1 MAIVDGDWD
10 VVIRTPMGEQA
21 VQLSLTGAGDSFSGT
36 APGEIGSVAIEGGRI
51 EGDVATWSM
60 NVKMPFPVT
69 LTGRV
74 TIKGDSVEG
83 TVDAGM
89 MGLMP
94 LSGTRR
100 A

>member
-1 MAIVDGDWD
+1 MTMVDGDWD
-10 VVIRTPMGEQA
+10 VVIRTPMGDQA
-21 VQLSLTGAGDSFSGT
+21 VQLSLMGTGNSFSGT
-36 APGEIGSVAIEGGRI
+36 ASGEIGSVDIEGGQI
-51 EGDVATWSM
+51 DGNVATWSM
-60 NVKMPFPVT
+60 KVKMPFPVT

-74 TIKGDSVEG
+74 TISGDSVEG